1 MIKSMKKQQGV
12 MLIGIMM
19 ASVALVIMLQ
29 IGKFAL
35 QKVERQRMVGSDAK
49 VIAQHNTAVRQK
61 VTSEGTA
68 IPAGIYNGVNWLK
81 QTGTCAGGTS
91 TLEFLPCIFSDRTDL
106 GFTYST
112 TIVHVGAE
120 TTATTTYGTPASLG
134 VVRPDITRRI
144 RIAANSGDES
154 TQTPLTDTWY
164 NFPNDSTT
172 AVLTGVVKNAPAIAA
187 WLRADGSVSPTA
199 NFNWTGQDLTNIDEL
214 SVNTNITSLGT
225 ITSVGDI
232 GTLANLNANG
242 ALDVGG
248 SATIGSNL
256 QVNGSTNSNGTIS
269 SGGDINATGSL
280 NSQFWRDSN
289 NGGFYV
295 DGDNET
301 RLNTMR
307 LFGTLFSW
315 SGANYLDLDSWSYLK
330 YVQTDLLY
338 ITGVYA
344 VGGGCTSGMIGR
356 QADGEALTCV
366 NGVFRKVTGFSGY
379 EIITNAR
386 SANLHYEVTATCSAG
401 KVVMGGG
408 CYQGTSTNVA
418 MVNSYPAGFGNQW
431 TCRTRDTNVI
441 TTRTTTVYALC
452 AFL

>member
-1 MIKSMKKQQGV
+1 
-12 MLIGIMM
+12 MLVGIMM
-19 ASVALVIMLQ
+19 GSVALVIMLQ

-49 VIAQHNTAVRQK
+49 VMAQHNTAVRQK

-164 NFPNDSTT
+164 NFTNDSTT

-199 NFNWTGQDLTNIDEL
+199 NFNWNGQDITNIDEL

-232 GTLANLNANG
+232 VTLGNLSTNG
-242 ALDVGG
+242 ALNVGG
-248 SATIGSNL
+248 RATLGSNL
-256 QVNGSTNSNGTIS
+256 QVNGSTNSDGTIS
-269 SGGDINATGSL
+269 SGGDINAAGSL
-280 NSQFWRDSN
+280 NSQLWRDSN

-295 DGDNET
+295 DGNNET
-301 RLNTMR
+301 RLNTLR

-315 SGANYLDLDSWSYLK
+315 NGVNYLDLDAWSFLK
-330 YVQTDLLY
+330 YTRTELLFL
-338 ITGVYA
+338 TGAAQA
-344 VGGGCTSGMIGR
+344 VGGGCFSGMIGH
-356 QADGEALTCV
+356 AANGEALTCI
-366 NGVFRKVTGFSGY
+366 NGAFASTVGTNVTYVTS
-379 EIITNAR
+379 AR
-386 SANLHYEVTATCSAG
+386 SGCQSTVSASCPAG
-401 KVVMGGG
+401 TKILGGG
-408 CYQGTSTNVA
+408 G
-418 MVNSYPAGFGNQW
+418 
-431 TCRTRDTNVI
+431 
-441 TTRTTTVYALC
+441 VYAGMCGCDDKYRFVTEDRPSGNTWRYRIEC
-452 AFL
+452 AYSYAYAVCG